1 MDVKCTPQHLYEI
14 ALLHFDWKVVGK
26 RLMDLR
32 YIDDIDKDE
41 ESEQRKR
48 DRMLEKWAEVKG
60 LQASYRA
67 IIDVFKKLSNHQAAE
82 AVKKFTMEGNSIN
95 LCRLF
100 SALF

>member
-60 LQASYRA
+60 LQAS
-67 IIDVFKKLSNHQAAE
+67 ITEVFKKLLNHQAAE
-82 AVKKFTMEGNSIN
+82 AVKKFTMEDNSIN